1 MDKKIAG
8 LLGAAAALATI
19 GGANATEVQ
28 GSAPNSAA
36 SYRDLLNPVPKA
48 LEALKA
54 DDARLANTPADE
66 VKLAQVG
73 FGGGAAHHHH
83 HHHHH
88 HVVPRVIIVPPHH
101 RHHHHHHHHHSSYYG
116 R

>member
-8 LLGAAAALATI
+8 LLGAAAALATVS
-19 GGANATEVQ
+19 GANATEVQ
-28 GSAPNSAA
+28 GTAQNPAA

-54 DDARLANTPADE
+54 DDARLANKPPGE
-66 VKLAQVG
+66 VKLAQVVIG
-73 FGGGAAHHHH
+73 VGHHHH

-88 HVVPRVIIVPPHH
+88 HVAPRVVIVPPHRH
-101 RHHHHHHHHHSSYYG
+101 HHHHHHHHHSSYYG
-116 R
+116 H

>member
-1 MDKKIAG
+1 MDKKVAA
-8 LLGAAAALATI
+8 LLGAATALATV

-28 GSAPNSAA
+28 GNASNPAA

-54 DDARLANTPADE
+54 DDARLANKPADE
-66 VKLAQVG
+66 VKLAQIGIVVG
-73 FGGGAAHHHH
+73 HHHH

-88 HVVPRVIIVPPHH
+88 HHMVPRVVVVPPH
-101 RHHHHHHHHHSSYYG
+101 RHHHHHHHHHNGYYG
-116 R
+116 H